1 MHIYLCPS
9 PELYPLYH
17 RAGAT
22 VIIVDVFRAST
33 TMVTAFAHGARHIYP
48 VPSTEEAEAE
58 GKRRGCLIAAERN
71 IVRCPFAQLGNDPAE
86 YTPEVVGGQDIVF
99 TTTNGTRALTIA
111 REQGAS
117 VILVGALTNLQATLR
132 YCASLGQDV
141 VVLAAGWKGQA
152 SMEDL
157 LYAGALAQAAEEAG
171 LGEAKGDL
179 SVMCHDLWRSHCLT
193 PEGRLQ
199 YIQHSEHY
207 QRLELA
213 GYASAVPYCL
223 TLDTFDLVL
232 RLEGDRLAIA
242 PKL

>member
-17 RAGAT
+17 RPHAT
-22 VIIVDVFRAST
+22 VIIVDIFRAST
-33 TMVTAFAHGARHIYP
+33 TMVTAFAHGAKAIYP
-48 VPSTEEAEAE
+48 VATTETAEQE
-58 GKRRGCLIAAERN
+58 GRRRGCLIAAERN
-71 IVRCPFAQLGNDPAE
+71 IVRCDFAQLGNDPAE
-86 YTPEVVGGQDIVF
+86 YTPEIVSGQEIVF
-99 TTTNGTRALTIA
+99 TTTNGTRALNIA

-141 VVLAAGWKGQA
+141 IVLAAGWKGQA

-157 LYAGALAQAAEEAG
+157 LYAGALAYEAEQAHLGKASDDMAVMAE
-171 LGEAKGDL
+171 
-179 SVMCHDLWRSHCLT
+179 DLWRSHCLI
-193 PEGRLQ
+193 PDARLG
-199 YIQHSEHY
+199 YIQKSEHY
-207 QRLELA
+207 HRLEAA

-232 RLEGDRLAIA
+232 RLDGDRLMR
-242 PKL
+242 L